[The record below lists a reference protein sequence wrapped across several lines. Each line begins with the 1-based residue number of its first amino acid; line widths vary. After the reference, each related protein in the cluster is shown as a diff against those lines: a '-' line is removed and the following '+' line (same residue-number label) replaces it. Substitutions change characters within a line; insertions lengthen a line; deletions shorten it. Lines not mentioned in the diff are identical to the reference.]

1 MKKKFVIFTVI
12 ISLLLLPLL
21 SNADSTVDSKA
32 TALNK
37 LTLLQGD
44 GVNFNLDGQLKR
56 SEAVTFIVRIMGKE
70 ALVKANTDKYNK
82 TTFTDVKSTD
92 WFAAYVGYCQENKIL
107 NGFPDGGFHPNDSI
121 SEKAF
126 LKLVLGALG
135 YLDEQDFV
143 WDTIYE
149 SSFNLGLVTDVKYKT
164 QTEDNTKYVRS
175 DVVNVL
181 YGSLTNSIKG
191 LKKTIIESL
200 IEANVVDRTIA
211 IQLGLVKE
219 IASAT
224 IDSVTVA
231 NNVTLSVKLSK
242 TVNKLADNNIVIY
255 ETDNKA
261 TVLKSSVTSQV
272 YSDLLINT
280 SIQIPDKKYTIEIT
294 STVDGADK
302 PSVATSNFIGYKI
315 AEVKSNYF
323 KISKVVPVSKN
334 VINVFF
340 TQPVTNDMALPIYY
354 EITKNNDSFVK
365 GSINNMIVKVL
376 PSQNNVVSLYLKNAT
391 IIDDAAYS
399 LKISG
404 DIISAY
410 GVQLND
416 GLGESSIFAK
426 NSQNNVVLKVDSLYI
441 LDSKTIRVQFNKE
454 IDQVLAKQLN
464 NYQISSNTGTPN
476 VITKVTIPSDGFGK
490 ALNLTVGIP
499 LDKTLSYQLIMNS
512 MNDIYGIDSLS
523 DTTSPFV
530 GKPLTDLKDLKVTLV
545 TVIDKST
552 IQVYFDKRIDATTA
566 LNTGYYT
573 LNGITDPNYI
583 AFPFKV
589 YVNPLDT
596 TSVKIYLPVG
606 KELVGTSIYR
616 LKVASSMTDEL
627 GNASLADAIF
637 NFTGSS
643 NVSIKPLIIE
653 AMVIGK
659 DTVKIKSSKELSLTG
674 ANIALSNYSLELKEG
689 KNTTTLKTPTSI
701 IAYDEST
708 LIVHFDNLDFTKNYS
723 FKFNT
728 LTDYAGLNVRS
739 SADGSTSILLKN
751 GDTP

>member
-1 MKKKFVIFTVI
+1 MKKRIIIFTI
-12 ISLLLLPLL
+12 IMSLLLPVLAY
-21 SNADSTVDSKA
+21 ADLTIDSKA

-37 LTLLQGD
+37 LTILQGD
-44 GVNFNLDGQLKR
+44 GVNFNLGGQLKR

-70 ALVKANTDKYNK
+70 ALVIANANKYNK
-82 TTFTDVKSTD
+82 STFTDVKSTD

-164 QTEDNTKYVRS
+164 QTDDNTKYLRS

-181 YGSLTNSIKG
+181 YGSLTNSLKG

-200 IEANVVDRTIA
+200 IDANIVDRATA
-211 IQLGLVKE
+211 VQLGLVKE

-224 IDSVTVA
+224 IKSVTVA

-242 TVNKLADNNIVIY
+242 SVNKLVDNNIVIY

-261 TVLKSSVTSQV
+261 NVLKSSVTSQV

-302 PSVATSNFIGYKI
+302 SSVATSNFIGYKI
-315 AEVKSNYF
+315 PEVKSNYF

-340 TQPVTNDMALPIYY
+340 TQPITNDIALPIYY
-354 EITKNNDSFVK
+354 EISKNNDSFVK

-376 PSQNNVVSLYLKNAT
+376 PSQSNVVSLYLKNAT
-391 IIDDAAYS
+391 IIDDTAYS

-416 GLGESSIFAK
+416 GVGESSIFAK
-426 NSQNNVVLKVDSLYI
+426 NSQDNVVLKMDSLYAV
-441 LDSKTIRVQFNKE
+441 DSKTIRVQFNKE
-454 IDQVLAKQLN
+454 IDQTLAKQLN
-464 NYQISSNTGTPN
+464 NYQISSSTGTPN
-476 VITKVTIPSDGFGK
+476 VITKVTIPIDGIGK

-499 LDKTLSYQLIMNS
+499 LDKTLSYQLIMNN
-512 MNDIYGIDSLS
+512 MNDIFGIDSLS
-523 DTTSPFV
+523 DTTNPFV
-530 GKPLTDLKDLKVTLV
+530 GKPLADLKDLKVTLV
-545 TVIDKST
+545 TAIDKST

-566 LNTGYYT
+566 LNIGYYS
-573 LNGITDPNYI
+573 LNGITDSNYI
-583 AFPFKV
+583 AFPSKV

-616 LKVASSMTDEL
+616 LKVASFMTDEL
-627 GNASLADAIF
+627 GNASLADATF
-637 NFTGSS
+637 NFNGSS
-643 NVSIKPLIIE
+643 NASIKPLITE
-653 AMVIGK
+653 AMIIGK
-659 DTVKIKSSKELSLTG
+659 DTVKIKSSKELSLSG

-708 LIVHFDNLDFTKNYS
+708 LILHFDDLDYTKNYS

-728 LTDYAGLNVRS
+728 LTDYTGLNVRG
-739 SADGSTSILLKN
+739 SADGSTTILLKN